1 MSREP
6 STTAPCKADDMVII
20 NDVAVDSDESLQSS
34 HRIITPLSVTKL
46 LLPAP
51 EAKANTKRRSILR
64 SLTRAV
70 LKTLPGGLAKTPSF
84 KRRPSFKD
92 MIFRRPS
99 TVSLSDRL
107 AGNSVSDD
115 VERSIGA
122 SSSWT
127 MREGR
132 EESPPGQSDG
142 SSIID
147 PSDHHA
153 APPTS
158 GDAETAIDIMSVN
171 ADSVVQKMLGRIAQE
186 YGLGFQPVRSG
197 EKALEKLSKKL
208 PTLILMG
215 DDLPGTTDGGFETT
229 REIRK
234 LYPNAALPVIMIT
247 ACDSESTV
255 QQTFEAG
262 ANDLV
267 VIKPLVK
274 QNLVARIGAQLRTLH
289 FWRGQLESRQNEILL
304 KEMLP
309 GHIIN
314 RLKDGERLIHDKL
327 DEVSIVFT
335 DIVSFTSLSSSH
347 PTQHVIQM
355 LDKLFSEFDKLKD
368 KYGIYKIE
376 TIGDAYMAVA
386 GLDSSTREGHAHDAI
401 NLAAD
406 MVAAAKKIKM
416 PNGEH
421 IEIRA
426 GVHTGPVHA
435 GVVGRKM
442 PRYCLFG
449 DTVNTASRM
458 ESTSFAG
465 CVQLSSATH
474 AAFMKGGCAAVED
487 QIPLVCRG
495 KRDIKGKGAME
506 TWLAKTGDWEKCL
519 ELDSSSDSDDTE

>member
-1 MSREP
+1 
-6 STTAPCKADDMVII
+6 MVID
-20 NDVAVDSDESLQSS
+20 DVAVEDESLQSS
-34 HRIITPLSVTKL
+34 HQIITPGPVTKL
-46 LLPAP
+46 LP
-51 EAKANTKRRSILR
+51 EANTKRRTILR
-64 SLTRAV
+64 SLSRAV
-70 LKTLPGGLAKTPSF
+70 LKLLGPGGLAKTPSF
-84 KRRPSFKD
+84 KRRPSAFNER
-92 MIFRRPS
+92 IFRRPLS
-99 TVSLSDRL
+99 TSPDRL
-107 AGNSVSDD
+107 AGNSVPGDD
-115 VERSIGA
+115 AQSSIG

-127 MREGR
+127 IMREG
-132 EESPPGQSDG
+132 EESPGQSG
-142 SSIID
+142 SPILID
-147 PSDHHA
+147 PSDHA
-153 APPTS
+153 APTTS
-158 GDAETAIDIMSVN
+158 GDAETVIDIMSVN

-186 YGLGFQPVRSG
+186 YELGFHPVRTG
-197 EKALEKLSKKL
+197 EEALEKLSKKL

-215 DDLPGTTDGGFETT
+215 DELPGTDGFETT

-274 QNLVARIGAQLRTLH
+274 ENLVARIGVQLRTLH
-289 FWRGQLESRQNEILL
+289 FWRGQLASRQNEILL

-309 GHIIN
+309 VHIIN
-314 RLKDGERLIHDKL
+314 RLKDGERLIRDKL

-335 DIVSFTSLSSSH
+335 DIVSFTTLSSSY
-347 PTQHVIQM
+347 PTQHVMQM
-355 LDKLFSEFDKLKD
+355 LDTLFSEFDKLTD
-368 KYGIYKIE
+368 KYGVYKIE

-386 GLDSSTREGHAHDAI
+386 GLDSSTREGNAHDAI

-474 AAFMKGGCAAVED
+474 AAFMKEDCAAVED
-487 QIPLVCRG
+487 QISLICRG
-495 KRDIKGKGAME
+495 KRDIKGKGTME

-519 ELDSSSDSDDTE
+519 ELDSSSDISDDTE